1 MELVLNLETHIHSV
15 VCTAHTEVFHINMKS
30 IERLITRKNQTT
42 LTLLRDH
49 VEQRMRARAHS
60 QLGSDI
66 LLYSRILDH
75 LEFTRPKRFRSATS
89 DDKVLQAVTLEEK
102 SRQKTLKQLVKLYL
116 KDRSPL
122 IDPFVPGAVYYKTKA
137 VEKEGKAVDKL
148 ETMVPEVGVANVRL
162 ERARKAAHRQP
173 RSRRELER
181 LTVAQDPEEITKLQ
195 DRNHAVNRFL
205 QRQPSGSVQ
214 PRPKSAV
221 VTSNNDAIHKLT
233 EPQVPDDGEEVDLT
247 DLSESEVKAAVL
259 SVGRSSDE
267 TNATRSRV
275 ICSMMER
282 NAFQNA
288 QSKYKHL
295 MRPLSAPPEQLLAED
310 ESDAAQRDVFD
321 SDTSDATLAQLETKI
336 REFHELHADGTHQTR
351 RTAPQVQRLRRFN
364 ISVSHFRS
372 FHLP

>member
-49 VEQRMRARAHS
+49 VEQRMCARAHS

-75 LEFTRPKRFRSATS
+75 LEFTRPKRFRNATS

-195 DRNHAVNRFL
+195 KSFAIPDIELRTKLKKDNKDFVLPHYRAFL
-205 QRQPSGSVQ
+205 KKYAHLHFTKNPEKYIKYTEKDVSDFIDQFF
-214 PRPKSAV
+214 
-221 VTSNNDAIHKLT
+221 DA
-233 EPQVPDDGEEVDLT
+233 
-247 DLSESEVKAAVL
+247 
-259 SVGRSSDE
+259 SS
-267 TNATRSRV
+267 
-275 ICSMMER
+275 
-282 NAFQNA
+282 
-288 QSKYKHL
+288 
-295 MRPLSAPPEQLLAED
+295 
-310 ESDAAQRDVFD
+310 
-321 SDTSDATLAQLETKI
+321 
-336 REFHELHADGTHQTR
+336 
-351 RTAPQVQRLRRFN
+351 
-364 ISVSHFRS
+364 
-372 FHLP
+372 